1 MMTDFSAPP
10 APTRLTLE
18 YPDGNSEETLFG
30 EISVG
35 ASRCGLKFN
44 PDENPDVRRIKSVA
58 AALMEQFNTHLQD
71 RLPDDSD
78 GKRCFAT
85 AMTHLESAQM
95 FAVKGLFT
103 RRNAGKE

>member
-1 MMTDFSAPP
+1 MMTEI
-10 APTRLTLE
+10 TVKH
-18 YPDGNSEETLFG
+18 PDGSIDGIAFG
-30 EISVG
+30 EMSVG
-35 ASRCGLKFN
+35 AARCGLKFN
-44 PDENPDVRRIKSVA
+44 PDENFDVRRIKSVA
-58 AALMEQFNTHLQD
+58 AALMEQFNVHLQD

>member
-1 MMTDFSAPP
+1 MMTSV
-10 APTRLTLE
+10 TVKN
-18 YPDGNSEETLFG
+18 PDGSVDDFAFG

-44 PDENPDVRRIKSVA
+44 PDENFDVRRIKSVA
-58 AALMEQFNTHLQD
+58 AALMEQFNTYLQS
-71 RLPDDSD
+71 RLPDDAD